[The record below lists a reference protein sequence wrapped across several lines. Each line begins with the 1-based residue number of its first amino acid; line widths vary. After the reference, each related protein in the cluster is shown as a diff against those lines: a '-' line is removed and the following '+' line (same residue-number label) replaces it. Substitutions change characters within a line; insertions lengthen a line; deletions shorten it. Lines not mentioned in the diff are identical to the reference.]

1 MKTTYSF
8 QYRGREWQLIK
19 RGTGR
24 RAPTDGT
31 PWSYRLT
38 VGGKR
43 VLISTRTAHTE
54 TAVALA
60 KARIA
65 AVLDGRVEV
74 LKVDRAKTGVG
85 KLLTVGE
92 ACDLYKAANVVRPAT
107 ARDNVSTLKRLVVVA
122 LGIDDADDVSLDRVD
137 GALGELFL
145 AKCQGKAKVN
155 RGAVLRVNAGA
166 NSRLR
171 QAQSVFA
178 KRHRRIFDGCQLGGV
193 DSFCAVKPLKVG
205 SHRYVPLE
213 DGVLRKLDEA
223 AERVRG
229 SELWVVNRLIRLC
242 GLRDSEVVAAKTDWL
257 TEHNGR
263 LFLEIVAR
271 PGEFIPKGHEGRV
284 MVPSVLEPVFRE
296 RKAAAEEAGEPAF
309 LVRAENPTARHN
321 LVYREHS
328 KWVREFLPGRQ
339 KTNHELR
346 KHAGSLV
353 AQKFNSWEAAARF
366 LREDLETAKSHYLEL
381 LKPVGLE
388 VEDLLV

>member
-1 MKTTYSF
+1 MNATHTF
-8 QYRGREWQLIK
+8 QYRGRQWQLIK

-24 RAPTDGT
+24 RQPTDET

-38 VGGKR
+38 VAGKR

-54 TAVALA
+54 TAIGLA
-60 KARIA
+60 KARIS
-65 AVLDGRVEV
+65 AVLSGRKEA
-74 LKVDRAKTGVG
+74 LKIDRAQTGAG

-92 ACDLYKAANVVRPAT
+92 ACDLYKKAKVVREST
-107 ARDNVSTLKRLVVVA
+107 AKTSVAVLKRLVAVT
-122 LGIDDADDVSLDRVD
+122 LGVEDGGAVRLDRVD

-145 AKCQGKAKVN
+145 AKCQGLEKPN
-155 RGAVLRVNAGA
+155 RGTVLKVNAGA

-178 KRHRRIFDGCQLGGV
+178 RRHRRIFDGYRLGGV
-193 DSFCAVKPLKVG
+193 DAFCAVKPLKVG

-242 GLRDSEVVAAKTDWL
+242 GLRDSEVVAAKTSWL

-271 PGEFIPKGHEGRV
+271 PGEFVPKGHEGRV
-284 MVPSVLEPVFRE
+284 LVPSVLEPVFRE

-309 LVRAENPTARHN
+309 LVQAATATARHD

-388 VEDLLV
+388 VEDLSI